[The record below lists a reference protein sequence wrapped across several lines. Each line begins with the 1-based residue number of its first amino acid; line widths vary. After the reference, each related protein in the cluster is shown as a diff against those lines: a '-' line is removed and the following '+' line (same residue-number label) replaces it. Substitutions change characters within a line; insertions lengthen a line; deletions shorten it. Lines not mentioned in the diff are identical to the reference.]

1 MNWPEVYLHMKAGTD
16 LDEAHQREVAAALEK
31 YPFFAMGRMMM
42 AKLATKLGD
51 PRAQQLRFLGSLY
64 APSRQLYAFFLEER
78 LRPRVPPPPRL
89 TSSGRESQTPPAR
102 SEKKEETPASS
113 DEPGPES
120 MPYSE
125 AFLPA
130 LQGWLA
136 ARRILYRNLGRRLYA
151 QLVYEFPPPSPSPL
165 VEESHSAPL
174 PSSISLP
181 SASTQPEEAV
191 AMKEPIP
198 SPSAP
203 QVAPTSEA
211 PAIASAP
218 MEPPVS
224 PLIADMPLLIEKS
237 PPPQSA
243 PLLRETSVGASRHP
257 LAFTPRG
264 VSMLLQFELATSGRE
279 SAESVRAP
287 LSPILQEESSEVIAI
302 VEETSTLSEVISEE
316 ASSPAPIESF
326 IPEAELREQFHRP
339 YVPLEEVS
347 ASVHLSEQLPSAPAP
362 PIEAQTKEPPGE
374 KIDEQ
379 ELREQFHRPYVP
391 LEEVSASV
399 HLSEQ
404 LPSAPAP
411 PVEAETK
418 EPPSEKIDEQELR
431 EQFHRPYV
439 PLEVPESPV
448 RLASQET
455 SAPSSSSPIDM
466 TSNSPIRSF
475 IPLEI
480 DVGASIHLPV
490 PEPEATEP
498 LPPIMPPT
506 EPPPPPKSPESPP
519 SPAWQSFLA
528 ELQKELPLP
537 GQMPAPA
544 SKELEG
550 LRREFIKR
558 LLAQRLIQPHSPPSP
573 AEPNLIDMLIQK
585 LEAFQPQASPSTERE
600 LPELTIP
607 SWESTP
613 TAPRVYTETM
623 AKLYWA
629 QGDLAKAIEVY
640 ETLIQKNPQ
649 NAEHYREQI
658 RRIRAGEAP

>member
-224 PLIADMPLLIEKS
+224 PLIADMPLLREKS

-362 PIEAQTKEPPGE
+362 PVEAQTKG
-374 KIDEQ
+374 
-379 ELREQFHRPYVP
+379 
-391 LEEVSASV
+391 
-399 HLSEQ
+399 
-404 LPSAPAP
+404 
-411 PVEAETK
+411 
-418 EPPSEKIDEQELR
+418 PPSEKIDEQGLR